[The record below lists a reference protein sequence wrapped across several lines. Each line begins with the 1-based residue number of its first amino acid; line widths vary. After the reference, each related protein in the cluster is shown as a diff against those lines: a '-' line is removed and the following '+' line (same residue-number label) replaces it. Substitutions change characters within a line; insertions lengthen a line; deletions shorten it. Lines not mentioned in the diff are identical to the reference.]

1 MKRIYTIT
9 AILVSLVL
17 LDGCISK
24 EVMLGPG
31 DNARQIELNKG
42 QTLVITLEANPTT
55 GYTWEAEEFDE
66 HILRQ
71 AGETKFQPQSSAIGA
86 GGVQTL
92 SFEAVNAGKTS
103 LKLVYHRPWEKNVEL
118 LKNFSIQIVVK

>member
-17 LDGCISK
+17 LGGCVSK
-24 EVMLGPG
+24 EVMLGSG

-55 GYTWEAEEFDE
+55 GYTWEATEFDE
-66 HILRQ
+66 HVLRQ
-71 AGETKFQPQSSAIGA
+71 VGETKFQPQSSAIGA

-92 SFEAVNAGKTS
+92 RFEAMNAGNTS
-103 LKLVYHRPWEKNVEL
+103 LKLVYHRPWEKNVEP
-118 LKNFSIQIVVK
+118 LKNFSVQVVVR